1 MEFGRI
7 YGMITETIRVQM
19 KKRRKRRR
27 LKPIVKLW
35 LLIIG
40 LSVFIYAFWTE
51 PEFIKKVIK
60 KEQVLVPFEI
70 SGTYSSKLND
80 KMSSYIYYVEKSGVP
95 PCRSEKELK
104 KNPLLKP
111 VNAGKNYSIDH
122 LTHSHAYL
130 SSKGKSLLDR
140 IDADFGAK
148 IKGTDLQG
156 SHFIVS
162 SLTRTKKNVRELKK
176 VNVNASDRS
185 AHMYGGCFD
194 ITYAR
199 FKNKRKKLD
208 SNDIYKLKETI
219 AEIIYQLMKE
229 KKCWATKEK
238 REPCFHVVSR

>member
-1 MEFGRI
+1 
-7 YGMITETIRVQM
+7 MITETIRVQM

-80 KMSSYIYYVEKSGVP
+80 KMSSYIDYVEKSGVP

>member
-1 MEFGRI
+1 
-7 YGMITETIRVQM
+7 MITETIRVEM

-80 KMSSYIYYVEKSGVP
+80 KMSSYIDYVEKSGVP

-199 FKNKRKKLD
+199 FKNERKKLD

>member
-1 MEFGRI
+1 M
-7 YGMITETIRVQM
+7 
-19 KKRRKRRR
+19 RRKKRR
-27 LKPIVKLW
+27 LKPVVKLS
-35 LLIIG
+35 LLIIC
-40 LSVFIYAFWTE
+40 LAVFVFAFWTE
-51 PEFIKKVIK
+51 PELIKKVFK
-60 KEQVLVPFEI
+60 KEEVLVPLEI

-80 KMSSYIYYVEKSGVP
+80 KMSSYIDYVEKNGVP
-95 PCRSEKELK
+95 PGRSKKELQ
-104 KNPLLKP
+104 KNRRLEPIK
-111 VNAGKNYSIDH
+111 AGKNYSIDH

-130 SSKGKSLLDR
+130 SSKGKSLLDK

-156 SHFIVS
+156 SQFIVT
-162 SLTRTKKNVRELKK
+162 SLTRTKKNVRDLKK
-176 VNVNASDRS
+176 INVNASDRS

>member
-1 MEFGRI
+1 MIFGK
-7 YGMITETIRVQM
+7 RV
-19 KKRRKRRR
+19 RF
-27 LKPIVKLW
+27 L
-35 LLIIG
+35 
-40 LSVFIYAFWTE
+40 
-51 PEFIKKVIK
+51 KKVFK
-60 KEQVLVPFEI
+60 KEELLFPLEI

-80 KMSSYIYYVEKSGVP
+80 KMSRYIGYVQKNGVP
-95 PCRSEKELK
+95 PCRSEKEIE
-104 KNPLLKP
+104 KNPRLKP
-111 VNAGKNYSIDH
+111 IKAGKNYSIDH

-130 SSKGKSLLDR
+130 SSKGKSLLDK

-156 SHFIVS
+156 SRFIVT

-194 ITYAR
+194 ITYSR

-208 SNDIYKLKETI
+208 ANDIYRLKETI
-219 AEIIYQLMKE
+219 AEIIYQLRQE

>member
-1 MEFGRI
+1 LEFGRI
-7 YGMITETIRVQM
+7 YGMITETIRVEM

-80 KMSSYIYYVEKSGVP
+80 KMSSYIDYVEKSGVP

>member
-1 MEFGRI
+1 
-7 YGMITETIRVQM
+7 MITETIRVEM

-80 KMSSYIYYVEKSGVP
+80 KMSSYIDYVEKSGVP

>member
-7 YGMITETIRVQM
+7 YGMITETIRVEM

-80 KMSSYIYYVEKSGVP
+80 KMSSYIDYVEKSGVP